1 MSEKKLFLLDGM
13 ALIYRAFFAF
23 SQNPRITSTGLNAS
37 AMFGFTNTLLDI
49 LNNQKPSHLA
59 VVFDTAAPTARHEEY
74 KEYKAHREEM
84 PEDLALSLPWVF
96 RIIEGFGVPIIT
108 KDGFEADDI
117 IGTLAW
123 QAADQGFTVFM
134 MTPDKDFGQL
144 VREDVFIFKP
154 ARMGNDFEIMG
165 PAEVCKRWD
174 IERVDQVIEMLG
186 LMGDK
191 VDNIP
196 GIPGVGEK
204 TAQKLLAQY
213 GTIEGIYEN
222 IDKLQGKLKEKFEQ
236 HRELAF
242 LSRRLATIDTQVPV
256 RLEEFDITVDPVK
269 PELKQ
274 VFEELEFRTFI
285 KRLFPAEGA
294 APAPQ
299 AVQASLFGDVAAPHA
314 NSSSEKIVE
323 KEVVLH
329 DIQTVTHNYHL
340 CSSEAEIS
348 ALVKALE
355 GAQAFCFD
363 TETTG
368 LDALTADIVG
378 LAVSIRPHEGWYVPF
393 GSDQEKNRQVLQ
405 QFKAALEGPALKIGQ
420 NIKYDLLILRRYGI
434 EVRGPLFDTM
444 LAHYLVEPD
453 KRHNMD
459 ILAEHYLH
467 YRPVS
472 IETLIGRKGKNQLS
486 MAEIPVDK
494 VKEYAVEDA
503 DITLQ
508 LKEKLAPELR
518 QREVEK
524 VFRDVEIPLIHV
536 LADIEME
543 GVKVDV
549 DFLHDYSR
557 QLAGDSD
564 RIEQEIY
571 TLAGQKFNI
580 GSPRQVG
587 EILFDKLQLS
597 DNAKTTKTGQ
607 YQTDEETL
615 LGLASAHPVV
625 QRILDYRQ
633 LQKLKSTYVD
643 ALPTMVNPH
652 TGRVHTSFNQ
662 AVAATGRLS
671 SNNPNL
677 QNIPIRTDLGKEV
690 RKAFVPRD
698 ANHVLLSCDYSQI
711 ELRVIA
717 SISGDEAM
725 MDAFNRNVDIHTATA
740 ARVFGVPLDAVDKEM
755 RRRAKTVNFGIIYGI
770 SAFGLSQRIGIPRKE
785 AKDIIDSYFR
795 EFPGIRDYMDQTLD
809 FARRNEFVETLLGR
823 RRYIRDIN
831 SRNMT
836 VRGFAERNAI
846 NAPIQG
852 SAADMIKLAM
862 IKIHQLLDPKQYQT
876 RMILQVH
883 YELLFDVPKEELSTV
898 EPMLRKA
905 MEEALPLRVPVLV
918 ESGQGNNW
926 LEAH

>member
-1 MSEKKLFLLDGM
+1 MTEKKLFLLDGM

-59 VVFDTAAPTARHEEY
+59 VVFDTSAPTARHEEY

-84 PEDLALSLPWVF
+84 PEDLAASLPWVF
-96 RIIEGFGVPIIT
+96 RIIDGFGVPIIT

-123 QAADQGFTVFM
+123 QAADQGFTVYM

-144 VREDVFIFKP
+144 VRDGVFIFKP

-213 GTIEGIYEN
+213 GNIEGIYEN

-242 LSRRLATIDTQVPV
+242 LSRRLATIDTAVPV
-256 RLEEFDITVDPVK
+256 KLEDFDITVDPVK

-274 VFEELEFRTFI
+274 VFEELEFRTFV
-285 KRLFPAEGA
+285 KRLFPEAGS
-294 APAPQ
+294 APPPQ
-299 AVQASLFGDVAAPHA
+299 AMQASLFGDISAPHA
-314 NSSSEKIVE
+314 NSAAEKPVE
-323 KEVVLH
+323 KEIVLH
-329 DIQTVTHNYHL
+329 DIQTVAHNYRL
-340 CSSEAEIS
+340 CETGDDIA
-348 ALVKALE
+348 AVAKALLE
-355 GAQAFCFD
+355 AKSFCFD

-378 LAVSIRPHEGWYVPF
+378 LAISIRPHEGWYVPF
-393 GSDQEKNRQVLQ
+393 GSDQDKNREILQ
-405 QFKAALEGPALKIGQ
+405 SFKPALEGPALKIGQ

-434 EVRGPLFDTM
+434 EVSAPLFDTM

-467 YRPVS
+467 YKPVS

-486 MAEIPVDK
+486 MAEIPVEK

-508 LKEKLAPELR
+508 LKEKLAPELQ
-518 QREVEK
+518 QRAVEK
-524 VFRDVEIPLIHV
+524 VFQEVEIPLIHV
-536 LADIEME
+536 LADIETE

-549 DFLHDYSR
+549 AFLQDYSR
-557 QLAGDSD
+557 QLATDSE
-564 RIEQEIY
+564 RIEHEIY
-571 TLAGQKFNI
+571 ELAGQKFNI

-587 EILFDKLQLS
+587 EILFEKLKLS

-615 LGLASAHPVV
+615 LGLANSHPVV
-625 QRILDYRQ
+625 QRILDFRQ

-698 ANHVLLSCDYSQI
+698 ENHILLSCDYSQI

-725 MDAFNRNVDIHTATA
+725 MEAFNRNVDIHTATA
-740 ARVFGVPLDAVDKEM
+740 AKVFGVPLDQVDKEM

-809 FARRNEFVETLLGR
+809 FARRNEYVETLLGR

-862 IKIHQLLDPKQYQT
+862 IRIHQLLDPKVYKT

-883 YELLFDVPKEELSTV
+883 DELLFDVPKEELDTV

>member
-1 MSEKKLFLLDGM
+1 
-13 ALIYRAFFAF
+13 
-23 SQNPRITSTGLNAS
+23 
-37 AMFGFTNTLLDI
+37 
-49 LNNQKPSHLA
+49 
-59 VVFDTAAPTARHEEY
+59 
-74 KEYKAHREEM
+74 
-84 PEDLALSLPWVF
+84 
-96 RIIEGFGVPIIT
+96 
-108 KDGFEADDI
+108 
-117 IGTLAW
+117 
-123 QAADQGFTVFM
+123 
-134 MTPDKDFGQL
+134 
-144 VREDVFIFKP
+144 
-154 ARMGNDFEIMG
+154 
-165 PAEVCKRWD
+165 
-174 IERVDQVIEMLG
+174 
-186 LMGDK
+186 
-191 VDNIP
+191 
-196 GIPGVGEK
+196 
-204 TAQKLLAQY
+204 
-213 GTIEGIYEN
+213 
-222 IDKLQGKLKEKFEQ
+222 
-236 HRELAF
+236 
-242 LSRRLATIDTQVPV
+242 
-256 RLEEFDITVDPVK
+256 
-269 PELKQ
+269 
-274 VFEELEFRTFI
+274 
-285 KRLFPAEGA
+285 
-294 APAPQ
+294 
-299 AVQASLFGDVAAPHA
+299 
-314 NSSSEKIVE
+314 
-323 KEVVLH
+323 
-329 DIQTVTHNYHL
+329 
-340 CSSEAEIS
+340 
-348 ALVKALE
+348 
-355 GAQAFCFD
+355 
-363 TETTG
+363 
-368 LDALTADIVG
+368 
-378 LAVSIRPHEGWYVPF
+378 
-393 GSDQEKNRQVLQ
+393 
-405 QFKAALEGPALKIGQ
+405 
-420 NIKYDLLILRRYGI
+420 
-434 EVRGPLFDTM
+434 
-444 LAHYLVEPD
+444 
-453 KRHNMD
+453 MD

-615 LGLASAHPVV
+615 LGLASSHPVV

-862 IKIHQLLDPKQYQT
+862 INIHQLLDPKQYKT

-883 YELLFDVPKEELSTV
+883 DELLFDVPKEELSTV

>member
-59 VVFDTAAPTARHEEY
+59 VVFDTSAPTARHEEY

-84 PEDLALSLPWVF
+84 PEDLAASLPWVF

-123 QAADQGFTVFM
+123 QAADQGFTVYM

-144 VREDVFIFKP
+144 VRDGVFIFKP

-236 HRELAF
+236 HRGLAF

-256 RLEEFDITVDPVK
+256 KLEEFDITVDPVK

-285 KRLFPAEGA
+285 KRLFPEAGT

-299 AVQASLFGDVAAPHA
+299 AVQASLFGDIAAPHA
-314 NSSSEKIVE
+314 NSSSEKPVE

-329 DIQTVTHNYHL
+329 DIQTVTHNYRL
-340 CSSEAEIS
+340 CDTEAEIS
-348 ALVKALE
+348 ALAKAMQE
-355 GAQAFCFD
+355 AKAFCFD

-368 LDALTADIVG
+368 LDALVADIVG

-393 GSDQEKNRQVLQ
+393 GSDQEKNREVLQ

-725 MDAFNRNVDIHTATA
+725 MEAFNRNVDIHTATA
-740 ARVFGVPLDAVDKEM
+740 ARVFGVPLESVDKEM

-852 SAADMIKLAM
+852 SAADMIKIAM
-862 IKIHQLLDPKQYQT
+862 IHIHQLLDPKQYQT

-883 YELLFDVPKEELSTV
+883 DELLFDVPKEELSTV